1 MEKCILKTERE
12 QSRKSKMTI
21 QEKQGQ
27 EYNKK
32 TLLFLKFV
40 ITSII
45 KEKKGK
51 ENYEIRKF

>member
-1 MEKCILKTERE
+1 
-12 QSRKSKMTI
+12 MTI